1 MNLRIFIWLVAVAV
15 IGGVLWLNLRADKNS
30 ESNAFSAER
39 ENPNSYEIQMADR
52 DNAAEEVRAI
62 ATKITN
68 LEQVID
74 KQNESNSLAREQI
87 REEVDEKFEQIML
100 AVQEIQ
106 YRSSHEQAYN
116 SIELLTDRVVSLENQ
131 EQNQNAGSNE
141 DLTSNSSMVWYASD
155 ELEFS
160 GYSNYSENTGQSA
173 SIDRDNLDDTQDKQV
188 PHYTIPPTTTLIDST
203 ALTALVG
210 RIPIRGKL
218 QDPWRFKVITGA
230 NNLAANGHEI
240 PQLVGMLWSGTA
252 RGDLSLSCVSGNVD
266 TVTFIFSDGTIQ
278 TTRNYANSESTVSGL
293 GWISDEFGNPC
304 IPGELKSNALQFLKQ
319 TTLVNTVRATA
330 EAIANAQTEVSTAGN
345 GTRDVTSVVG
355 DVSEYI
361 AGFATKES
369 LDGVAQW
376 LANRQLSSFDAIY
389 IPSGQAVAIHI
400 EEPILIDR
408 DPNARKVR
416 KFYKSRLDTSAHQGW
431 ID

>member
-1 MNLRIFIWLVAVAV
+1 ML
-15 IGGVLWLNLRADKNS
+15 IGGVLWFNLSADKNS
-30 ESNAFSAER
+30 EPKAFSAEG
-39 ENPNSYEIQMADR
+39 ENPNSYDIQMADR

-62 ATKITN
+62 ATKINN

-74 KQNESNSLAREQI
+74 KQNGSNSLAREQI
-87 REEVDEKFEQIML
+87 REVIDEKFEQIML
-100 AVQEIQ
+100 AVQEFQ
-106 YRSSHEQAYN
+106 YQSSYEQAYN
-116 SIELLTDRVVSLENQ
+116 SIESLTDRVASLENQ
-131 EQNQNAGSNE
+131 EQNQSAGSDE
-141 DLTSNSSMVWYASD
+141 GSSSNSNMVWYTSD
-155 ELEFS
+155 ELGLS
-160 GYSNYSENTGQSA
+160 GYSNYSENTIQSA
-173 SIDRDNLDDTQDKQV
+173 PKDRNNLDDTHNKQV

-230 NNLAANGHEI
+230 DNLAANGHEI

-319 TTLVNTVRATA
+319 TALVNTVRATA
-330 EAIANAQTEVSTAGN
+330 EAIANAQTEVSTTGN

-355 DVSEYI
+355 DVNEYI

-376 LANRQLSSFDAIY
+376 LANRQLNSFDAIY
-389 IPSGQAVAIHI
+389 VPSGQAIAIHI

-416 KFYKSRLDTSAHQGW
+416 RFNESGLDTSAHQGW